1 MKRKRSQKIIVLYVI
16 TLLIAVSVALLIRI
30 YFLEAYKIP
39 TRAMFPTLDSG
50 DLIFVA
56 KWPIGMKFLKESDVK
71 RGDIVV
77 FTSSGYPRADYIKRI
92 VALPGDTVEVQ
103 SGKLILNSETMN
115 IGPGR
120 SSSCGIE
127 KTQLGHTYEVCWEP
141 PLIESYGPE
150 VVPKGTLF
158 VLGDLRS
165 SPVDTKKARTWGMVP
180 ISSLKGKAMWIWLSL
195 EPHPIGQGMEGGWF
209 PRFRF
214 DRMFRRIQ

>member
-1 MKRKRSQKIIVLYVI
+1 MKRKRNQKIVILYVT
-16 TLLIAVSVALLIRI
+16 TLFVAISVALLIRI
-30 YFLEAYKIP
+30 FLLEAYRIP
-39 TRAMFPTLDSG
+39 TRAMVPTLDSG

-56 KWPIGMKFLKESDVK
+56 KWPWGMRLLKESEVK

-77 FTSSGYPRADYIKRI
+77 FTSSGYPKADYIKRI
-92 VALPGDTVEVQ
+92 VGLPGDIVEVQ
-103 SGKLILNSETMN
+103 GGKLILNSETMN

-127 KTQLGHTYEVCWEP
+127 KTKNGHTYEVCWEP

-150 VVPKGTLF
+150 VVPKNALF

-165 SPVDTKKARTWGMVP
+165 APIEKKKARTWGMIP
-180 ISSLKGKAMWIWLSL
+180 MSSLKGKAMWIWLSL

-209 PRFRF
+209 PRIRF
-214 DRMFRRIQ
+214 DRMFRRVR